1 MTMND
6 NLDNQHASSGLDP
19 EELKHIH
26 EVFNEDSALPHED
39 DEVQEETGGELSRN
53 EVKHH
58 TDNALEDETNSSL
71 YEGQHLPE

>member
-1 MTMND
+1 MNN
-6 NLDNQHASSGLDP
+6 NLDSERASSGVDS

-26 EVFNEDSALPHED
+26 EVFNEDSELPHEA
-39 DEVQEETGGELSRN
+39 DEADEGTSEELSRN

-71 YEGQHLPE
+71 YQGQHLPE

>member
-6 NLDNQHASSGLDP
+6 NLDSQRKSSGLDP

-26 EVFNEDSALPHED
+26 EVFNEGSELPHED
-39 DEVQEETGGELSRN
+39 DEAEDEGVAELSRN

-58 TDNALEDETNSSL
+58 TDNALEDEANSSL
-71 YEGQHLPE
+71 YKGQHLPE